1 MKGLHRREIL
11 SLLGVYHSKDIK
23 PINKW
28 LEKIGSKKVY
38 ADVKKRL
45 STAVLVDKVYQFCL
59 FFSGRELYPYQEQF
73 ARRIIRSVIEN
84 DGEEI
89 TALFSRQSG
98 KCLAK
103 GTKVLMYDGSLK
115 KVEDIK
121 IGDKV
126 MTPDSSYATVTNLGH
141 GFEEMYEVQPYQGKY
156 ESTYTV
162 NKSHILALYDTKTGQ
177 YLNMEV
183 SKYLKLSESRKKQ
196 LCGYRARIEFKYQ
209 ETDEDPY
216 EYGYRIASTEGL
228 YDPMDLRL
236 DKQYL
241 INDEIARQDLLAGIL
256 DACGHFN
263 LNDKRRR
270 NSVAICNVNPIIAED
285 YLFLLKSLGFRA
297 FLRPIK
303 IKNVHT
309 KDGYKINY
317 RIHASGDF
325 SCIPTKTKQNPSGNC
340 RRGDLIYHIKLK
352 EKGLGEYFG
361 FTIDSKDR
369 LFVLGDFT
377 VTHNTETVACVTCG
391 LQVILPTL
399 ANMPMFANDPRLQP
413 FREGIKIGIFA
424 PALQQAQTN
433 YMRMKGFLTSKRAV
447 SILESEEFNLQFSTS
462 NGQTTSLSNG
472 SRCTCFSA
480 SERSNIEG
488 ESFNFIICEECFV
501 KGTPVLTSTGYKP
514 IEEIKIGEYVYSYN
528 HGKHKIELKKVLRSF
543 SQPLYNRKVVTIT
556 TESGKTIVCTDNH
569 KIFNVESNTYTR
581 ADSLHLGNSVLLYNY
596 TTQETG
602 GYITNE
608 TESNDIR
615 YNAWRRFY
623 PIPRQE
629 VFKESTIG
637 YIPYTKTEK
646 LCYGEVQPNQGIMFK
661 STERTCKSW
670 EGFYYVPLYNKMSSI
685 TKDLPRNVLQE
696 WSKDYNAGDFRLND
710 RRSTSLLVSRRW
722 NILGNDGYPYRS
734 LYFRRESNSK
744 DLVRGEIQHLSN
756 NSRRQE
762 NTQILSLLQ
771 GIREKQV
778 PKINSSLCGRQYDV
792 QDTHNRWGSSLHNLR
807 ENVCT
812 LQNTEENSF
821 MFGQMPKNSYE
832 RIESPKVF
840 EEKIKSIKI
849 EEHEEIEVFDLTIED
864 NHNFF
869 ANSILVHNCQDI
881 SNFVLTKS
889 ISPMGAAYNAT
900 KVCIGTA
907 TVFKGYFYDAIQRN
921 KELAKNRSSHI
932 KNHFEFDYTIA
943 SKYNPNY
950 AKYIEK
956 EKRNL
961 GENSDSFRMSYK
973 LEWIMERGMFIDI
986 DKFEKNNLEPLMDF
1000 IDFDREA
1007 THVVGIDIGG
1017 GSGGDSTVVTV
1028 VEVDWDMPVISETRY
1043 DEDEGHE
1050 YTFDAFNTYVKYFLE
1065 IKEVPDHEEQYY
1077 IITEFL
1083 RNFKVARIVVDA
1095 TREKSFADR
1104 LNANVSAEV
1113 IPYVF
1118 TVGAKSDLYK
1128 TFDKE
1133 LSSGR
1138 AKLPAS
1144 EKAKGTV
1151 EYEKCV
1157 QQLADLQKNWRGTNL
1172 LVSHPE
1178 TRGAHDDYP
1187 DSWALAVWG
1196 CMQKGEVS
1204 EIECR
1209 DSRSLFGS
1217 PNRRNETPQMKFNRA
1232 TAKRRRH

>member
-1 MKGLHRREIL
+1 MKGLYRREML
-11 SLLGVYHSKDIK
+11 SLLGIYPRKETK
-23 PINKW
+23 PISKW
-28 LEKIGSKKVY
+28 LKKIRSKKVY

-45 STAVLVDKVYQFCL
+45 STANLVDKIYQFCL

-115 KVEDIK
+115 NVEDIK

-141 GFEEMYEVQPYQGKY
+141 GFEEMYEVMPYQGKY
-156 ESTYTV
+156 EDTYEV
-162 NKSHILALYDTKTGQ
+162 NKSHILALFDTKTKQ

-183 SKYLKLSESRKKQ
+183 SEYLKLSESRKKQ
-196 LCGYRARIEFKYQ
+196 LCGYRARIEFKYK
-209 ETDEDPY
+209 ETEEDPY
-216 EYGYRIASTEGL
+216 EYGFRIASTEGL
-228 YDPMDLRL
+228 YDPMDIRL
-236 DKQYL
+236 DTQYL

-256 DACGHFN
+256 DASGYIN
-263 LNDKRRR
+263 TTDPKRR
-270 NSVAICNVNPIIAED
+270 NSIAIRNVNPIIAED
-285 YLFLLKSLGFRA
+285 YLFLLKSLRYRA
-297 FLRPIK
+297 FLRPVK
-303 IKNVHT
+303 IKNVNT
-309 KDGYKINY
+309 KEGYKVNY

-325 SCIPTKTKQNPSGNC
+325 SCIPTRIIKNTSGEC
-340 RRGDLIYHIKLK
+340 KRGELIYHIKLK
-352 EKGLGEYFG
+352 EKGRGEYFG

-447 SILESEEFNLQFSTS
+447 AVLESEEFNLQFNTS

-488 ESFNFIICEECFV
+488 ESFNLIICEECFV

-514 IEEIKIGEYVYSYN
+514 IEEIKAGEYVYSYN
-528 HGKHKIELKKVLRSF
+528 HKKHKIELKKVLRSF

-581 ADSLHLGNSVLLYNY
+581 ADSLHLGNSVLYN
-596 TTQETG
+596 
-602 GYITNE
+602 
-608 TESNDIR
+608 D
-615 YNAWRRFY
+615 
-623 PIPRQE
+623 
-629 VFKESTIG
+629 
-637 YIPYTKTEK
+637 
-646 LCYGEVQPNQGIMFK
+646 
-661 STERTCKSW
+661 
-670 EGFYYVPLYNKMSSI
+670 
-685 TKDLPRNVLQE
+685 
-696 WSKDYNAGDFRLND
+696 
-710 RRSTSLLVSRRW
+710 SL
-722 NILGNDGYPYRS
+722 
-734 LYFRRESNSK
+734 
-744 DLVRGEIQHLSN
+744 
-756 NSRRQE
+756 
-762 NTQILSLLQ
+762 
-771 GIREKQV
+771 
-778 PKINSSLCGRQYDV
+778 
-792 QDTHNRWGSSLHNLR
+792 
-807 ENVCT
+807 
-812 LQNTEENSF
+812 
-821 MFGQMPKNSYE
+821 
-832 RIESPKVF
+832 KVYA
-840 EEKIKSIKI
+840 EKIKSIKI
-849 EEHEEIEVFDLTIED
+849 EEHEEIEVFDLTVED

-932 KNHFEFDYTIA
+932 KNHFEFDYTVA

-950 AKYIEK
+950 AKYIKK

-986 DKFEKNNLEPLMDF
+986 DTFEKNNLEPLMDF

-1017 GSGGDSTVVTV
+1017 GTGGDSTVVTV

-1050 YTFDAFNTYVKYFLE
+1050 YTFDAFNTYVKCFLE
-1065 IKEVPDHEEQYY
+1065 IKETPDHEEQYY

-1083 RNFKVARIVVDA
+1083 RNFKIARIVVDA

-1104 LNANVSAEV
+1104 LNANVSCEV
-1113 IPYVF
+1113 IQYVF

-1128 TFDKE
+1128 NFDKE

-1151 EYEKCV
+1151 EYEKCL

-1187 DSWALAVWG
+1187 DSWALAVMG

>member
-98 KCLAK
+98 KCLAR

-115 KVEDIK
+115 NVEDIK

-126 MTPDSSYATVTNLGH
+126 MTPDSSYATVTNLGN
-141 GFEEMYEVQPYQGKY
+141 GYEEMYEVQPYQGKY

-270 NSVAICNVNPIIAED
+270 NSVAIRNVNPIIAED

-297 FLRPIK
+297 FLRPVK
-303 IKNVHT
+303 IKNVHA

-352 EKGLGEYFG
+352 EKGEGAYFG

-433 YMRMKGFLTSKRAV
+433 YMRMKSFLTSKRAV

-488 ESFNFIICEECFV
+488 ESFNFIICEE
-501 KGTPVLTSTGYKP
+501 
-514 IEEIKIGEYVYSYN
+514 
-528 HGKHKIELKKVLRSF
+528 
-543 SQPLYNRKVVTIT
+543 
-556 TESGKTIVCTDNH
+556 
-569 KIFNVESNTYTR
+569 
-581 ADSLHLGNSVLLYNY
+581 
-596 TTQETG
+596 
-602 GYITNE
+602 
-608 TESNDIR
+608 
-615 YNAWRRFY
+615 
-623 PIPRQE
+623 
-629 VFKESTIG
+629 
-637 YIPYTKTEK
+637 
-646 LCYGEVQPNQGIMFK
+646 
-661 STERTCKSW
+661 
-670 EGFYYVPLYNKMSSI
+670 
-685 TKDLPRNVLQE
+685 
-696 WSKDYNAGDFRLND
+696 
-710 RRSTSLLVSRRW
+710 
-722 NILGNDGYPYRS
+722 
-734 LYFRRESNSK
+734 
-744 DLVRGEIQHLSN
+744 
-756 NSRRQE
+756 
-762 NTQILSLLQ
+762 
-771 GIREKQV
+771 
-778 PKINSSLCGRQYDV
+778 
-792 QDTHNRWGSSLHNLR
+792 
-807 ENVCT
+807 
-812 LQNTEENSF
+812 
-821 MFGQMPKNSYE
+821 
-832 RIESPKVF
+832 
-840 EEKIKSIKI
+840 
-849 EEHEEIEVFDLTIED
+849 
-864 NHNFF
+864 
-869 ANSILVHNCQDI
+869 CQDI

-932 KNHFEFDYTIA
+932 KNHFEFDYTVA

-1043 DEDEGHE
+1043 DEEEGHE

-1065 IKEVPDHEEQYY
+1065 IKETPDHEEQYY

>member
-115 KVEDIK
+115 NVEDIK

-303 IKNVHT
+303 IKNVHA

-352 EKGLGEYFG
+352 EKGRGEYFG
-361 FTIDSKDR
+361 FTIDSKER

-514 IEEIKIGEYVYSYN
+514 IEKIKIGEYVYSYN
-528 HGKHKIELKKVLRSF
+528 HEKHKIELKKVLRSF

-581 ADSLHLGNSVLLYNY
+581 ADSLHLGGL
-596 TTQETG
+596 
-602 GYITNE
+602 
-608 TESNDIR
+608 
-615 YNAWRRFY
+615 
-623 PIPRQE
+623 
-629 VFKESTIG
+629 VF
-637 YIPYTKTEK
+637 
-646 LCYGEVQPNQGIMFK
+646 CYYKVGEL
-661 STERTCKSW
+661 SW
-670 EGFYYVPLYNKMSSI
+670 V
-685 TKDLPRNVLQE
+685 
-696 WSKDYNAGDFRLND
+696 
-710 RRSTSLLVSRRW
+710 
-722 NILGNDGYPYRS
+722 YR
-734 LYFRRESNSK
+734 
-744 DLVRGEIQHLSN
+744 
-756 NSRRQE
+756 
-762 NTQILSLLQ
+762 
-771 GIREKQV
+771 
-778 PKINSSLCGRQYDV
+778 
-792 QDTHNRWGSSLHNLR
+792 
-807 ENVCT
+807 
-812 LQNTEENSF
+812 
-821 MFGQMPKNSYE
+821 
-832 RIESPKVF
+832 
-840 EEKIKSIKI
+840 EKIKSIKI

-1144 EKAKGTV
+1144 EKAKSTV

>member
-98 KCLAK
+98 KCLAR

-115 KVEDIK
+115 NVEDIK

-126 MTPDSSYATVTNLGH
+126 MTPDSSYATVTNLGN
-141 GFEEMYEVQPYQGKY
+141 GYEEMYEVQPYQGKY

-236 DKQYL
+236 DNQYL

-303 IKNVHT
+303 IKNVHA

-352 EKGLGEYFG
+352 EKGRGEYFG

-433 YMRMKGFLTSKRAV
+433 YMRMKSFLTSKRAV

-488 ESFNFIICEECFV
+488 ESFNFIICEE
-501 KGTPVLTSTGYKP
+501 
-514 IEEIKIGEYVYSYN
+514 
-528 HGKHKIELKKVLRSF
+528 
-543 SQPLYNRKVVTIT
+543 
-556 TESGKTIVCTDNH
+556 
-569 KIFNVESNTYTR
+569 
-581 ADSLHLGNSVLLYNY
+581 
-596 TTQETG
+596 
-602 GYITNE
+602 
-608 TESNDIR
+608 
-615 YNAWRRFY
+615 
-623 PIPRQE
+623 
-629 VFKESTIG
+629 
-637 YIPYTKTEK
+637 
-646 LCYGEVQPNQGIMFK
+646 
-661 STERTCKSW
+661 
-670 EGFYYVPLYNKMSSI
+670 
-685 TKDLPRNVLQE
+685 
-696 WSKDYNAGDFRLND
+696 
-710 RRSTSLLVSRRW
+710 
-722 NILGNDGYPYRS
+722 
-734 LYFRRESNSK
+734 
-744 DLVRGEIQHLSN
+744 
-756 NSRRQE
+756 
-762 NTQILSLLQ
+762 
-771 GIREKQV
+771 
-778 PKINSSLCGRQYDV
+778 
-792 QDTHNRWGSSLHNLR
+792 
-807 ENVCT
+807 
-812 LQNTEENSF
+812 
-821 MFGQMPKNSYE
+821 
-832 RIESPKVF
+832 
-840 EEKIKSIKI
+840 
-849 EEHEEIEVFDLTIED
+849 
-864 NHNFF
+864 
-869 ANSILVHNCQDI
+869 CQDI

-1028 VEVDWDMPVISETRY
+1028 VEVDWGMPVISETRY

-1065 IKEVPDHEEQYY
+1065 IKETPDHEEQYY

-1144 EKAKGTV
+1144 EKAKSTV

-1178 TRGAHDDYP
+1178 TRGAHDDYCLSTDTEILTTRGFLKYNELQSDDLVAKVVNNEIYYVKP
-1187 DSWALAVWG
+1187 NKVIHKDYKGYMYRFSSKDLCLEVTENHKMLTRKRKTGREVEMTSQELYLMPEETRYNTVCIPVAPIQNFKDLDISDDLIQQIAWFITEGWVNKSSKYNSHRYSFSQSVYNSSYNSIESMISRMGLKPYAYTRKDGVTYWTFHKKDNELFDSILTEGIHRIPREWLSNMSQRQLKLLLDTLMLGDGTISRNTYYTKDLGLAQDVQELAHKLGIKASIRPRHYENGYILYSVYLQSNDETRIKNAEKYYYEGKVWCVNVDNGFIVTRCNNKISVTGNCDSWALAVWG

>member
-98 KCLAK
+98 KCLAR

-115 KVEDIK
+115 NVEDIK

-126 MTPDSSYATVTNLGH
+126 MTPDSSYATVTNLGN
-141 GFEEMYEVQPYQGKY
+141 GYEEMYEVQPYQGKY

-209 ETDEDPY
+209 ETEEDPY

-270 NSVAICNVNPIIAED
+270 NSVAIRNVNPIIAED

-297 FLRPIK
+297 FLRPVK
-303 IKNVHT
+303 IKNVHA
-309 KDGYKINY
+309 KEGYKINY

-352 EKGLGEYFG
+352 PKGEGAYFG

-433 YMRMKGFLTSKRAV
+433 YMRMKSFLTSKRAV

-488 ESFNFIICEECFV
+488 ESFNFIICEE
-501 KGTPVLTSTGYKP
+501 
-514 IEEIKIGEYVYSYN
+514 
-528 HGKHKIELKKVLRSF
+528 
-543 SQPLYNRKVVTIT
+543 
-556 TESGKTIVCTDNH
+556 
-569 KIFNVESNTYTR
+569 
-581 ADSLHLGNSVLLYNY
+581 
-596 TTQETG
+596 
-602 GYITNE
+602 
-608 TESNDIR
+608 
-615 YNAWRRFY
+615 
-623 PIPRQE
+623 
-629 VFKESTIG
+629 
-637 YIPYTKTEK
+637 
-646 LCYGEVQPNQGIMFK
+646 
-661 STERTCKSW
+661 
-670 EGFYYVPLYNKMSSI
+670 
-685 TKDLPRNVLQE
+685 
-696 WSKDYNAGDFRLND
+696 
-710 RRSTSLLVSRRW
+710 
-722 NILGNDGYPYRS
+722 
-734 LYFRRESNSK
+734 
-744 DLVRGEIQHLSN
+744 
-756 NSRRQE
+756 
-762 NTQILSLLQ
+762 
-771 GIREKQV
+771 
-778 PKINSSLCGRQYDV
+778 
-792 QDTHNRWGSSLHNLR
+792 
-807 ENVCT
+807 
-812 LQNTEENSF
+812 
-821 MFGQMPKNSYE
+821 
-832 RIESPKVF
+832 
-840 EEKIKSIKI
+840 
-849 EEHEEIEVFDLTIED
+849 
-864 NHNFF
+864 
-869 ANSILVHNCQDI
+869 CQDI

-932 KNHFEFDYTIA
+932 KNHFEFDYTVA

-986 DKFEKNNLEPLMDF
+986 DNFEKNNLEPLMDF

-1065 IKEVPDHEEQYY
+1065 IKETPDHEEQYY

-1144 EKAKGTV
+1144 EKAKSTV

-1217 PNRRNETPQMKFNRA
+1217 PNRRNETPRMKFNRA

>member
-1 MKGLHRREIL
+1 MKGLYRREML
-11 SLLGVYHSKDIK
+11 SLLGIYPRKETK
-23 PINKW
+23 PISKW
-28 LEKIGSKKVY
+28 LKKIGYKKVY

-45 STAVLVDKVYQFCL
+45 STANLVDKIYQFCL

-115 KVEDIK
+115 NVEDIK

-126 MTPDSSYATVTNLGH
+126 MTPDSLYATVTNLGH
-141 GFEEMYEVQPYQGKY
+141 GFEEMYEVMPYQGKY
-156 ESTYTV
+156 EDTYEV
-162 NKSHILALYDTKTGQ
+162 NKSHILALFDTKTRQ

-183 SKYLKLSESRKKQ
+183 SDYLKLSESRKKQ
-196 LCGYRARIEFKYQ
+196 LCGYRARIEFKYK
-209 ETDEDPY
+209 ETEEDPY
-216 EYGYRIASTEGL
+216 EYGFRIASTEGL
-228 YDPMDLRL
+228 YDPMDIRL
-236 DKQYL
+236 DRQYL

-256 DACGHFN
+256 DASGYMN
-263 LNDKRRR
+263 TTDPKRR
-270 NSVAICNVNPIIAED
+270 NSIAIRNVNPIIAKD
-285 YLFLLKSLGFRA
+285 YLFLLKSLGYRA
-297 FLRPIK
+297 FLRPVK
-303 IKNVHT
+303 IKNANT
-309 KDGYKINY
+309 KEGYKINY

-325 SCIPTKTKQNPSGNC
+325 SCIPTRIIKNTSGEC
-340 RRGDLIYHIKLK
+340 KRGGLIYHIKLK
-352 EKGLGEYFG
+352 EKGRGEYFG

-447 SILESEEFNLQFSTS
+447 AVLESEEFNLQFNTS

-488 ESFNFIICEECFV
+488 ESFNLIVCEECFV

-581 ADSLHLGNSVLLYNY
+581 ADSLHLGNSVLGTYNV
-596 TTQETG
+596 
-602 GYITNE
+602 
-608 TESNDIR
+608 D
-615 YNAWRRFY
+615 
-623 PIPRQE
+623 
-629 VFKESTIG
+629 
-637 YIPYTKTEK
+637 
-646 LCYGEVQPNQGIMFK
+646 
-661 STERTCKSW
+661 
-670 EGFYYVPLYNKMSSI
+670 
-685 TKDLPRNVLQE
+685 
-696 WSKDYNAGDFRLND
+696 
-710 RRSTSLLVSRRW
+710 
-722 NILGNDGYPYRS
+722 
-734 LYFRRESNSK
+734 
-744 DLVRGEIQHLSN
+744 
-756 NSRRQE
+756 
-762 NTQILSLLQ
+762 
-771 GIREKQV
+771 
-778 PKINSSLCGRQYDV
+778 
-792 QDTHNRWGSSLHNLR
+792 
-807 ENVCT
+807 
-812 LQNTEENSF
+812 
-821 MFGQMPKNSYE
+821 
-832 RIESPKVF
+832 ESPKVYA
-840 EEKIKSIKI
+840 EKIKSIKI

-932 KNHFEFDYTIA
+932 KNHFEFDYIIA
-943 SKYNPNY
+943 SKYNPSY

-1017 GSGGDSTVVTV
+1017 GTGGDSTVVTV

-1050 YTFDAFNTYVKYFLE
+1050 YTFDAFNTYVKCFLE
-1065 IKEVPDHEEQYY
+1065 IKETPDHEEQYY

>member
-115 KVEDIK
+115 NVEDIK

-196 LCGYRARIEFKYQ
+196 LCGYRVRIEFKYQ

-303 IKNVHT
+303 IKNVHA

-352 EKGLGEYFG
+352 EKGRGEYFG

-447 SILESEEFNLQFSTS
+447 SVLESEEFNLYFSTS

-488 ESFNFIICEECFV
+488 ESFNLIICEE
-501 KGTPVLTSTGYKP
+501 S
-514 IEEIKIGEYVYSYN
+514 
-528 HGKHKIELKKVLRSF
+528 
-543 SQPLYNRKVVTIT
+543 
-556 TESGKTIVCTDNH
+556 
-569 KIFNVESNTYTR
+569 
-581 ADSLHLGNSVLLYNY
+581 
-596 TTQETG
+596 
-602 GYITNE
+602 
-608 TESNDIR
+608 
-615 YNAWRRFY
+615 
-623 PIPRQE
+623 
-629 VFKESTIG
+629 
-637 YIPYTKTEK
+637 
-646 LCYGEVQPNQGIMFK
+646 
-661 STERTCKSW
+661 
-670 EGFYYVPLYNKMSSI
+670 
-685 TKDLPRNVLQE
+685 
-696 WSKDYNAGDFRLND
+696 
-710 RRSTSLLVSRRW
+710 
-722 NILGNDGYPYRS
+722 
-734 LYFRRESNSK
+734 
-744 DLVRGEIQHLSN
+744 
-756 NSRRQE
+756 
-762 NTQILSLLQ
+762 
-771 GIREKQV
+771 
-778 PKINSSLCGRQYDV
+778 
-792 QDTHNRWGSSLHNLR
+792 
-807 ENVCT
+807 
-812 LQNTEENSF
+812 
-821 MFGQMPKNSYE
+821 
-832 RIESPKVF
+832 
-840 EEKIKSIKI
+840 
-849 EEHEEIEVFDLTIED
+849 
-864 NHNFF
+864 
-869 ANSILVHNCQDI
+869 QDI

>member
-115 KVEDIK
+115 NVEGIK

-126 MTPDSSYATVTNLGH
+126 MTPDSSYATVTNLGN
-141 GFEEMYEVQPYQGKY
+141 GYEEMYEVQPYQGKY

-162 NKSHILALYDTKTGQ
+162 NKSHILALFDTKTGQ

-228 YDPMDLRL
+228 YDPTELRL

-263 LNDKRRR
+263 LNDNRRR
-270 NSVAICNVNPIIAED
+270 NSVSICNVNPTIAED

-297 FLRPIK
+297 FLRPVK
-303 IKNVHT
+303 LKNVHSLG
-309 KDGYKINY
+309 GYKVNY

-325 SCIPTKTKQNPSGNC
+325 SCIPTKIKKNPSGNC

-352 EKGLGEYFG
+352 EKGRGEYFG

-433 YMRMKGFLTSKRAV
+433 YMRMKSFLTSKRAV

-488 ESFNFIICEECFV
+488 ESFNFIICEE
-501 KGTPVLTSTGYKP
+501 
-514 IEEIKIGEYVYSYN
+514 
-528 HGKHKIELKKVLRSF
+528 
-543 SQPLYNRKVVTIT
+543 
-556 TESGKTIVCTDNH
+556 
-569 KIFNVESNTYTR
+569 
-581 ADSLHLGNSVLLYNY
+581 
-596 TTQETG
+596 
-602 GYITNE
+602 
-608 TESNDIR
+608 
-615 YNAWRRFY
+615 
-623 PIPRQE
+623 
-629 VFKESTIG
+629 
-637 YIPYTKTEK
+637 
-646 LCYGEVQPNQGIMFK
+646 
-661 STERTCKSW
+661 
-670 EGFYYVPLYNKMSSI
+670 
-685 TKDLPRNVLQE
+685 
-696 WSKDYNAGDFRLND
+696 
-710 RRSTSLLVSRRW
+710 
-722 NILGNDGYPYRS
+722 
-734 LYFRRESNSK
+734 
-744 DLVRGEIQHLSN
+744 
-756 NSRRQE
+756 
-762 NTQILSLLQ
+762 
-771 GIREKQV
+771 
-778 PKINSSLCGRQYDV
+778 
-792 QDTHNRWGSSLHNLR
+792 
-807 ENVCT
+807 
-812 LQNTEENSF
+812 
-821 MFGQMPKNSYE
+821 
-832 RIESPKVF
+832 
-840 EEKIKSIKI
+840 
-849 EEHEEIEVFDLTIED
+849 
-864 NHNFF
+864 
-869 ANSILVHNCQDI
+869 CQDI

-932 KNHFEFDYTIA
+932 KNHFEFDYTVA

-1065 IKEVPDHEEQYY
+1065 IKETPDHEEQYY

-1178 TRGAHDDYP
+1178 TRGAHDDYCLSTDTEILTTRGFLKYNELRSDDLVAKVVNNEIYYVKP
-1187 DSWALAVWG
+1187 NKVIYKDYKGDMYRFSSKDLCLEVTENHKMLTRKRKTGREVEMTSQELYLMPEETRYNTVCIPVAPIQNLKDLDISDDLIQQIAWFITEGWVNKSSKYNSHRYSFSQSVYNSSYNSIESMISRMGLKPYTYTRKDGVTYWTFHKKDNELFDSILTEGIHRIPREWLSNMSQRQLKLLLDTLMLGDGTISRNTYYTKDLGLAQDVQELAHKLGIKTSIRPRYYENGYILYSVYLQSNDETRIKKAEKYYYEGKVWCVNVDNGFIVTRCNNKISVTGNCDSWALAVWG

-1217 PNRRNETPQMKFNRA
+1217 PNRRNETPRMKFNRA

>member
-98 KCLAK
+98 KCLAR

-115 KVEDIK
+115 NVEDIK

-126 MTPDSSYATVTNLGH
+126 MTPDSSYATVTNLGN
-141 GFEEMYEVQPYQGKY
+141 GYEEMYEVQPYQGKY

-177 YLNMEV
+177 YINMEV

-209 ETDEDPY
+209 ETEEDPY

-270 NSVAICNVNPIIAED
+270 NSVAIRNVNPIIAED

-297 FLRPIK
+297 FLRPVK
-303 IKNVHT
+303 VKNVHT
-309 KDGYKINY
+309 KEGYKINY

-352 EKGLGEYFG
+352 PKGEGAYFG

-433 YMRMKGFLTSKRAV
+433 YMRMKSFLTSKRAV

-528 HGKHKIELKKVLRSF
+528 HEKHKIELKKVLRSF

-581 ADSLHLGNSVLLYNY
+581 ADSLHLGGL
-596 TTQETG
+596 
-602 GYITNE
+602 
-608 TESNDIR
+608 
-615 YNAWRRFY
+615 
-623 PIPRQE
+623 
-629 VFKESTIG
+629 VF
-637 YIPYTKTEK
+637 
-646 LCYGEVQPNQGIMFK
+646 CYYKVGEL
-661 STERTCKSW
+661 SW
-670 EGFYYVPLYNKMSSI
+670 
-685 TKDLPRNVLQE
+685 
-696 WSKDYNAGDFRLND
+696 
-710 RRSTSLLVSRRW
+710 
-722 NILGNDGYPYRS
+722 
-734 LYFRRESNSK
+734 
-744 DLVRGEIQHLSN
+744 
-756 NSRRQE
+756 
-762 NTQILSLLQ
+762 
-771 GIREKQV
+771 
-778 PKINSSLCGRQYDV
+778 
-792 QDTHNRWGSSLHNLR
+792 
-807 ENVCT
+807 
-812 LQNTEENSF
+812 
-821 MFGQMPKNSYE
+821 
-832 RIESPKVF
+832 VF

-1065 IKEVPDHEEQYY
+1065 IKETPDHEEQYY

-1144 EKAKGTV
+1144 EKAKSTV

>member
-115 KVEDIK
+115 NVEDIK

-177 YLNMEV
+177 YLNMEL

-303 IKNVHT
+303 IKNVHA

-352 EKGLGEYFG
+352 EKGRGEYFG

-433 YMRMKGFLTSKRAV
+433 YMRMKSFLTSKRAV

-488 ESFNFIICEECFV
+488 ESFNFIICEE
-501 KGTPVLTSTGYKP
+501 
-514 IEEIKIGEYVYSYN
+514 
-528 HGKHKIELKKVLRSF
+528 
-543 SQPLYNRKVVTIT
+543 
-556 TESGKTIVCTDNH
+556 
-569 KIFNVESNTYTR
+569 
-581 ADSLHLGNSVLLYNY
+581 
-596 TTQETG
+596 
-602 GYITNE
+602 
-608 TESNDIR
+608 
-615 YNAWRRFY
+615 
-623 PIPRQE
+623 
-629 VFKESTIG
+629 
-637 YIPYTKTEK
+637 
-646 LCYGEVQPNQGIMFK
+646 
-661 STERTCKSW
+661 
-670 EGFYYVPLYNKMSSI
+670 
-685 TKDLPRNVLQE
+685 
-696 WSKDYNAGDFRLND
+696 
-710 RRSTSLLVSRRW
+710 
-722 NILGNDGYPYRS
+722 
-734 LYFRRESNSK
+734 
-744 DLVRGEIQHLSN
+744 
-756 NSRRQE
+756 
-762 NTQILSLLQ
+762 
-771 GIREKQV
+771 
-778 PKINSSLCGRQYDV
+778 
-792 QDTHNRWGSSLHNLR
+792 
-807 ENVCT
+807 
-812 LQNTEENSF
+812 
-821 MFGQMPKNSYE
+821 
-832 RIESPKVF
+832 
-840 EEKIKSIKI
+840 
-849 EEHEEIEVFDLTIED
+849 
-864 NHNFF
+864 
-869 ANSILVHNCQDI
+869 CQDI

-1065 IKEVPDHEEQYY
+1065 IKETPDHEEQYY

-1144 EKAKGTV
+1144 EKAKSTV

-1178 TRGAHDDYP
+1178 TRGAHDDYCLSTDTEILTTRGFLKYNELQSDDLVAKVVNNEIYYVKP
-1187 DSWALAVWG
+1187 NKVIHKDYKGYMYRFSSKDLCLEVTENHKMLTRKRKTGREVEMTSQELYLMPEETRYNTVCIPVAPIQNFKDLDISDDLIQQIAWFITEGWVNKSSKYNSHRYSFSQSVYNSSYNSIESMISRMGLKPYAYTRKDGVTYWTFHKKDNELFDSILTEGIHRIPREWLSNMSQRQLKLLLDTLMLGDGTISRNTYYTKDLGLAQDVQELAHKLGIKASIRPRHYENGYILYSVYLQSNDETRIKNAEKYYYEGKVWCVNVDNGFIVTRCNNKISVTGNCDSWALAVWG

>member
-115 KVEDIK
+115 NVEDIK

-196 LCGYRARIEFKYQ
+196 LCCYRARIEFKYQ

-352 EKGLGEYFG
+352 EKGRGEYFG

-433 YMRMKGFLTSKRAV
+433 YMRMKSFLTSKRAV

-528 HGKHKIELKKVLRSF
+528 HEKHKIELKKVLRSF

-581 ADSLHLGNSVLLYNY
+581 ADSLHLDNSVLLYNY
-596 TTQETG
+596 TAQETG

-608 TESNDIR
+608 IESNDTR
-615 YNAWRRFY
+615 YNAWRWLNNLS
-623 PIPRQE
+623 RQE
-629 VFKESTIG
+629 IFKESSVD
-637 YIPYTKTEK
+637 YIPYFKTEK

-792 QDTHNRWGSSLHNLR
+792 QDTHNRCGSSLHNLR

-812 LQNTEENSF
+812 LQNTEENSL
-821 MFGQMPKNSYE
+821 MFGQMSKDSYQ
-832 RIESPKVF
+832 RVESPKVYA
-840 EEKIKSIKI
+840 EKIKSIKI

>member
-98 KCLAK
+98 KCLAR

-115 KVEDIK
+115 NVEDIK

-126 MTPDSSYATVTNLGH
+126 MTPDSSYATVTNLGN
-141 GFEEMYEVQPYQGKY
+141 GYEEMYEVQPYQGKY

-162 NKSHILALYDTKTGQ
+162 NKSHILALYDTKTAQ

-270 NSVAICNVNPIIAED
+270 NSVAIRNVNPIIAED

-297 FLRPIK
+297 FLRPVK
-303 IKNVHT
+303 IKNVHA

-352 EKGLGEYFG
+352 PKGEGEYFG

-433 YMRMKGFLTSKRAV
+433 YMRMKSFLTSKRAV

-488 ESFNFIICEECFV
+488 ESFNFIICEE
-501 KGTPVLTSTGYKP
+501 
-514 IEEIKIGEYVYSYN
+514 
-528 HGKHKIELKKVLRSF
+528 
-543 SQPLYNRKVVTIT
+543 
-556 TESGKTIVCTDNH
+556 
-569 KIFNVESNTYTR
+569 
-581 ADSLHLGNSVLLYNY
+581 
-596 TTQETG
+596 
-602 GYITNE
+602 
-608 TESNDIR
+608 
-615 YNAWRRFY
+615 
-623 PIPRQE
+623 
-629 VFKESTIG
+629 
-637 YIPYTKTEK
+637 
-646 LCYGEVQPNQGIMFK
+646 
-661 STERTCKSW
+661 
-670 EGFYYVPLYNKMSSI
+670 
-685 TKDLPRNVLQE
+685 
-696 WSKDYNAGDFRLND
+696 
-710 RRSTSLLVSRRW
+710 
-722 NILGNDGYPYRS
+722 
-734 LYFRRESNSK
+734 
-744 DLVRGEIQHLSN
+744 
-756 NSRRQE
+756 
-762 NTQILSLLQ
+762 
-771 GIREKQV
+771 
-778 PKINSSLCGRQYDV
+778 
-792 QDTHNRWGSSLHNLR
+792 
-807 ENVCT
+807 
-812 LQNTEENSF
+812 
-821 MFGQMPKNSYE
+821 
-832 RIESPKVF
+832 
-840 EEKIKSIKI
+840 
-849 EEHEEIEVFDLTIED
+849 
-864 NHNFF
+864 
-869 ANSILVHNCQDI
+869 CQDI

-932 KNHFEFDYTIA
+932 KNHFEFDYTVA

-1178 TRGAHDDYP
+1178 TRGAHDDYCLSTDTEILTTRGFLKYNELRSDDLVAKVVNNEIYYVKP
-1187 DSWALAVWG
+1187 NKVIYKDYKGDMYRFSSKDLCLEVTENHKMLTRKRKTGREVEMTSQELYLMPEETRYNTVCIPVAPIQNLKDLDISDDLIQQIAWFITEGWVNKSSKYNSHRYSFSQSVYNSSYNSIESMISRMGLKPYTYTRKDGVTYWTFHKKDNELFDSILTEGIHRIPREWLSNMSQRQLKLLLDTLMLGDGTISRNTYYTKDLGLAQDVQELAHKLGIKTSIRPRYYENGYILYSVYLQSNDETRIKKAEKYYYEGKVWCVNVDNGFIVTRCNNKISVTGNCDSWALAVWG

-1217 PNRRNETPQMKFNRA
+1217 PNRRNETPRMKFNRA

>member
-115 KVEDIK
+115 NVEDIK

-177 YLNMEV
+177 YLNMEL

-241 INDEIARQDLLAGIL
+241 INDEIARQELLAGIL

-303 IKNVHT
+303 IKNVHA
-309 KDGYKINY
+309 KDGHKINY

-352 EKGLGEYFG
+352 EKGRGEYFG

-433 YMRMKGFLTSKRAV
+433 YMRMKSFLTSKRAV

-514 IEEIKIGEYVYSYN
+514 IEEIKAGEYVYSYN
-528 HGKHKIELKKVLRSF
+528 HEKHNIELKKVLRGF

-696 WSKDYNAGDFRLND
+696 WSKDYNAGYFRLND

-792 QDTHNRWGSSLHNLR
+792 QDTHNRCGSSLHNLR

-821 MFGQMPKNSYE
+821 MFGQMSKDSYE
-832 RIESPKVF
+832 RVKSPKVF

-932 KNHFEFDYTIA
+932 KNHFEFDYTVA

-1065 IKEVPDHEEQYY
+1065 IKETPDHEEQYY

>member
-115 KVEDIK
+115 NVEDIK

-126 MTPDSSYATVTNLGH
+126 MTPDSSYATVTNLGN
-141 GFEEMYEVQPYQGKY
+141 GYEEMYEVQPYQGKY

-241 INDEIARQDLLAGIL
+241 INDEIARQELLAGIL

-303 IKNVHT
+303 IKNVHA

-352 EKGLGEYFG
+352 EKGRGEYFG

-433 YMRMKGFLTSKRAV
+433 YMRMKSFLTSKRAV

-488 ESFNFIICEECFV
+488 ESFNFIICEE
-501 KGTPVLTSTGYKP
+501 
-514 IEEIKIGEYVYSYN
+514 
-528 HGKHKIELKKVLRSF
+528 
-543 SQPLYNRKVVTIT
+543 
-556 TESGKTIVCTDNH
+556 
-569 KIFNVESNTYTR
+569 
-581 ADSLHLGNSVLLYNY
+581 
-596 TTQETG
+596 
-602 GYITNE
+602 
-608 TESNDIR
+608 
-615 YNAWRRFY
+615 
-623 PIPRQE
+623 
-629 VFKESTIG
+629 
-637 YIPYTKTEK
+637 
-646 LCYGEVQPNQGIMFK
+646 
-661 STERTCKSW
+661 
-670 EGFYYVPLYNKMSSI
+670 
-685 TKDLPRNVLQE
+685 
-696 WSKDYNAGDFRLND
+696 
-710 RRSTSLLVSRRW
+710 
-722 NILGNDGYPYRS
+722 
-734 LYFRRESNSK
+734 
-744 DLVRGEIQHLSN
+744 
-756 NSRRQE
+756 
-762 NTQILSLLQ
+762 
-771 GIREKQV
+771 
-778 PKINSSLCGRQYDV
+778 
-792 QDTHNRWGSSLHNLR
+792 
-807 ENVCT
+807 
-812 LQNTEENSF
+812 
-821 MFGQMPKNSYE
+821 
-832 RIESPKVF
+832 
-840 EEKIKSIKI
+840 
-849 EEHEEIEVFDLTIED
+849 
-864 NHNFF
+864 
-869 ANSILVHNCQDI
+869 CQDI

-1065 IKEVPDHEEQYY
+1065 IKETPDHEEQYY

-1178 TRGAHDDYP
+1178 TRGAHDDYCLSTDTEILTTRGFLKYNELRSDDLVAKVVNNEIYYVKP
-1187 DSWALAVWG
+1187 NKVIYKDYKGDMYRFSSKDLCLEVTENHKMLTRKRKTGREVEMTSQELYLMPEETRYNTVCIPVAPIQNLKDLDISDDLIQQIAWFITEGWVNKSSKYNSHRYSFSQSVYNSSYNSIESMISRMGLKPYTYTRKDGVTYWTFHKKDNELFDSILTEGIHRIPREWLSNMSQRQLKLLLDTLMLGDGTISRNTYYTKDLGLAQDVQELAHKLGIKTSIRPRYYENGYILYSVYLQSNDETRIKKAEKYYYEGKVWCVNVDNGFIVTRCNNKISVTGNCDSWALAVWG

>member
-23 PINKW
+23 PIDKW
-28 LEKIGSKKVY
+28 LNKIGAKKVY

-98 KCLAK
+98 KCLAR

-115 KVEDIK
+115 NVEAIK

-126 MTPDSSYATVTNLGH
+126 MTPDSSYATVTNLGN
-141 GFEEMYEVQPYQGKY
+141 GYEEMYEVQPYQGKY

-263 LNDKRRR
+263 LKDKRRR
-270 NSVAICNVNPIIAED
+270 NSVAIRNVNPIIAED

-297 FLRPIK
+297 FLRPVK
-303 IKNVHT
+303 INNVHA

-325 SCIPTKTKQNPSGNC
+325 SCIPTKTKQNQSGNC

-352 EKGLGEYFG
+352 EKGEGEYFG

-433 YMRMKGFLTSKRAV
+433 YMRMKSFLTSKRAV

-514 IEEIKIGEYVYSYN
+514 IEEIKAGEYVYSYN
-528 HGKHKIELKKVLRSF
+528 HEKHKIELKKVLRSF

-569 KIFNVESNTYTR
+569 KIFNVESNKYTR

-596 TTQETG
+596 TAQETG
-602 GYITNE
+602 GYNNE
-608 TESNDIR
+608 IESNDIR

-623 PIPRQE
+623 PISRQE

-637 YIPYTKTEK
+637 YIPYLKTEK
-646 LCYGEVQPNQGIMFK
+646 LCYGEVQSNQGIMFK
-661 STERTCKSW
+661 PTKRNCKSW
-670 EGFYYVPLYNKMSSI
+670 EGFHYVPLYNEMSSD
-685 TKDLPRNVLQE
+685 TKNVSRNVLQE
-696 WSKDYNAGDFRLND
+696 WSKDYNAGDTRFND

-722 NILGNDGYPYRS
+722 DIFGNDGYTYRS
-734 LYFRRESNSK
+734 LHFRRESDSK
-744 DLVRGEIQHLSN
+744 NLVRGEIQYLPN

-762 NTQILSLLQ
+762 NTQILPLLQ
-771 GIREKQV
+771 GIGEKQ
-778 PKINSSLCGRQYDV
+778 ISQANSSLCGRQYDV
-792 QDTHNRWGSSLHNLR
+792 QDTHNRYRNSLR
-807 ENVCT
+807 SMWKSICT
-812 LQNTEENSF
+812 LPNTEENTF
-821 MFGQMPKNSYE
+821 MFGQMQKDSYQ
-832 RIESPKVF
+832 RVESPKVYA
-840 EEKIKSIKI
+840 EKIKSIKI

-932 KNHFEFDYTIA
+932 KNHFEFDYTVA

-1043 DEDEGHE
+1043 DEEEGHE

-1144 EKAKGTV
+1144 EKAKSTV

>member
-103 GTKVLMYDGSLK
+103 GTKVLMYDGSIK
-115 KVEDIK
+115 NVEDIK

-141 GFEEMYEVQPYQGKY
+141 GFEDMYEVRPYQGKY

-162 NKSHILALYDTKTGQ
+162 NKSHILALFDTKTGQ
-177 YLNMEV
+177 YINMEV
-183 SKYLKLSESRKKQ
+183 SKYLTLSESRKKQ

-209 ETDEDPY
+209 ETEEDPY
-216 EYGYRIASTEGL
+216 DYGYRIASTEGL
-228 YDPMDLRL
+228 YDPMSLRL
-236 DKQYL
+236 DNKYL

-263 LNDKRRR
+263 LNDSKRR
-270 NSVAICNVNPIIAED
+270 NSVSICNVNPVIAED

-297 FLRPIK
+297 FLRPVK
-303 IKNVHT
+303 LKNVHSLE
-309 KDGYKINY
+309 GYKINY

-325 SCIPTKTKQNPSGNC
+325 SCIPTKTKKNPSGNC

-352 EKGLGEYFG
+352 EKGRGEYFG

-447 SILESEEFNLQFSTS
+447 AVLESDDFNLHFSTS

-488 ESFNFIICEECFV
+488 ESFNLIICEE
-501 KGTPVLTSTGYKP
+501 S
-514 IEEIKIGEYVYSYN
+514 
-528 HGKHKIELKKVLRSF
+528 
-543 SQPLYNRKVVTIT
+543 
-556 TESGKTIVCTDNH
+556 
-569 KIFNVESNTYTR
+569 
-581 ADSLHLGNSVLLYNY
+581 
-596 TTQETG
+596 
-602 GYITNE
+602 
-608 TESNDIR
+608 
-615 YNAWRRFY
+615 
-623 PIPRQE
+623 
-629 VFKESTIG
+629 
-637 YIPYTKTEK
+637 
-646 LCYGEVQPNQGIMFK
+646 
-661 STERTCKSW
+661 
-670 EGFYYVPLYNKMSSI
+670 
-685 TKDLPRNVLQE
+685 
-696 WSKDYNAGDFRLND
+696 
-710 RRSTSLLVSRRW
+710 
-722 NILGNDGYPYRS
+722 
-734 LYFRRESNSK
+734 
-744 DLVRGEIQHLSN
+744 
-756 NSRRQE
+756 
-762 NTQILSLLQ
+762 
-771 GIREKQV
+771 
-778 PKINSSLCGRQYDV
+778 
-792 QDTHNRWGSSLHNLR
+792 
-807 ENVCT
+807 
-812 LQNTEENSF
+812 
-821 MFGQMPKNSYE
+821 
-832 RIESPKVF
+832 
-840 EEKIKSIKI
+840 
-849 EEHEEIEVFDLTIED
+849 
-864 NHNFF
+864 
-869 ANSILVHNCQDI
+869 QDI

-932 KNHFEFDYTIA
+932 KNHFEFDYTVA

-1104 LNANVSAEV
+1104 LNANVSCEV

-1144 EKAKGTV
+1144 EKAKSTV

-1217 PNRRNETPQMKFNRA
+1217 PNRRNETPRMKFNRA
-1232 TAKRRRH
+1232 TAKRRKY

>member
-1 MKGLHRREIL
+1 MKGLYRREML
-11 SLLGVYHSKDIK
+11 SLLGIYPRKETK
-23 PINKW
+23 PISKW
-28 LEKIGSKKVY
+28 LKKIGYKKVY

-45 STAVLVDKVYQFCL
+45 STANLVDKIYQFCL

-115 KVEDIK
+115 NVEDIK

-141 GFEEMYEVQPYQGKY
+141 GFEEMYEVMPYQGKY
-156 ESTYTV
+156 EDTYEV
-162 NKSHILALYDTKTGQ
+162 NKSHILALFDTKTRQ

-183 SKYLKLSESRKKQ
+183 SDYLKLSESRKKQ
-196 LCGYRARIEFKYQ
+196 LCGYRARIEFKYK
-209 ETDEDPY
+209 ETEEDPY
-216 EYGYRIASTEGL
+216 EYGFRIASTEGL
-228 YDPMDLRL
+228 YDPMDIRL

-256 DACGHFN
+256 DASGYMN
-263 LNDKRRR
+263 TTDPKRR
-270 NSVAICNVNPIIAED
+270 NSIAIRNVNPIIAKD
-285 YLFLLKSLGFRA
+285 YLFLLKSLGYRA
-297 FLRPIK
+297 FLRTVK
-303 IKNVHT
+303 IKNANT
-309 KDGYKINY
+309 KEGYKINY

-325 SCIPTKTKQNPSGNC
+325 SCIPTRIIKNTSGEC
-340 RRGDLIYHIKLK
+340 KRGELIYHIKLK
-352 EKGLGEYFG
+352 EKGRGEYFG

-447 SILESEEFNLQFSTS
+447 AVLESEEFNLQFNTS

-488 ESFNFIICEECFV
+488 ESFNLIICEECFV

-514 IEEIKIGEYVYSYN
+514 IEEIKAGEYVYSYN
-528 HGKHKIELKKVLRSF
+528 HKKHRIELKKVLRSF

-581 ADSLHLGNSVLLYNY
+581 ADSLHLGNSV
-596 TTQETG
+596 
-602 GYITNE
+602 
-608 TESNDIR
+608 
-615 YNAWRRFY
+615 
-623 PIPRQE
+623 
-629 VFKESTIG
+629 FK
-637 YIPYTKTEK
+637 
-646 LCYGEVQPNQGIMFK
+646 V
-661 STERTCKSW
+661 
-670 EGFYYVPLYNKMSSI
+670 
-685 TKDLPRNVLQE
+685 D
-696 WSKDYNAGDFRLND
+696 
-710 RRSTSLLVSRRW
+710 
-722 NILGNDGYPYRS
+722 
-734 LYFRRESNSK
+734 
-744 DLVRGEIQHLSN
+744 
-756 NSRRQE
+756 
-762 NTQILSLLQ
+762 
-771 GIREKQV
+771 
-778 PKINSSLCGRQYDV
+778 
-792 QDTHNRWGSSLHNLR
+792 
-807 ENVCT
+807 
-812 LQNTEENSF
+812 
-821 MFGQMPKNSYE
+821 
-832 RIESPKVF
+832 ESPKVF

-932 KNHFEFDYTIA
+932 KNHFEFDYIIA
-943 SKYNPNY
+943 SKYNPSY

-1017 GSGGDSTVVTV
+1017 GTGGDSTVVTV

-1050 YTFDAFNTYVKYFLE
+1050 YTFDAFNTYVKCFLE
-1065 IKEVPDHEEQYY
+1065 IKETPDHEEQYY

-1144 EKAKGTV
+1144 EKAKSTV

>member
-1 MKGLHRREIL
+1 MNGLHRREIL

-115 KVEDIK
+115 NVEDIK

-177 YLNMEV
+177 YLSMEL

-216 EYGYRIASTEGL
+216 EYGYQIASTEGL

-241 INDEIARQDLLAGIL
+241 INDEIARQYLLAGIL

-303 IKNVHT
+303 IKNVHA

-352 EKGLGEYFG
+352 EKGRGEYFG

-433 YMRMKGFLTSKRAV
+433 YMRMKSFLTSKRAV

-514 IEEIKIGEYVYSYN
+514 IEEIKAGEYVYSYS
-528 HGKHKIELKKVLRSF
+528 HEKRKIELKKVLRSF

-556 TESGKTIVCTDNH
+556 TESGRTIVCTDNH
-569 KIFNVESNTYTR
+569 KIFNVNSNTYTR
-581 ADSLHLGNSVLLYNY
+581 ADSLHFGNSVLLYNY
-596 TTQETG
+596 TAQETG

-608 TESNDIR
+608 IKSNDIG
-615 YNAWRRFY
+615 YNAWGRLNTLS
-623 PIPRQE
+623 RQE
-629 VFKESTIG
+629 IFKESSVD
-637 YIPYTKTEK
+637 YIPYPKTEK
-646 LCYGEVQPNQGIMFK
+646 LCYGEVQSNQRIMFK
-661 STERTCKSW
+661 STKGNCKSW
-670 EGFYYVPLYNKMSSI
+670 EGFYHVPFYNEMSSD
-685 TKDLPRNVLQE
+685 TKNLSRNVLQE
-696 WSKDYNAGDFRLND
+696 WSKDCNAEDFRLND
-710 RRSTSLLVSRRW
+710 RRSPSILVSRRW
-722 NILGNDGYPYRS
+722 DIFGNDGYPYRS
-734 LYFRRESNSK
+734 LHFRRESDSK
-744 DLVRGEIQHLSN
+744 NLVRGEIQYLSN

-792 QDTHNRWGSSLHNLR
+792 QDMYNRHRSSLHNLW

-812 LQNTEENSF
+812 LQNTEENSP
-821 MFGQMPKNSYE
+821 MFGQMSKDSYE

>member
-1 MKGLHRREIL
+1 MKGLSRRELL
-11 SLLGVYHSKDIK
+11 SLLGVYHTKDIK
-23 PINKW
+23 PIDKW
-28 LEKIGSKKVY
+28 LNKLGSKKVF

-45 STAVLVDKVYQFCL
+45 STAVLVDKIYQFCL

-115 KVEDIK
+115 NVEDIK

-141 GFEEMYEVQPYQGKY
+141 GFEDMYEVQPYQGKY

-162 NKSHILALYDTKTGQ
+162 NKSHILALFDTKNSK
-177 YLNMEV
+177 YLNLEV
-183 SKYLKLSESRKKQ
+183 KDYLKLSESRKKQ

-209 ETDEDPY
+209 ETKEDPY
-216 EYGYRIASTEGL
+216 KYGYRIASTEGL
-228 YDPMDLRL
+228 YDPSDLRL
-236 DKQYL
+236 DKEYL

-256 DACGHFN
+256 DACGYFN
-263 LNDKRRR
+263 LTDSRRR
-270 NSVAICNVNPIIAED
+270 NSVAIKNVNPVIAED

-297 FLRPIK
+297 FLRSVK
-303 IKNVHT
+303 IKNANS
-309 KDGYKINY
+309 KDGYKMNY

-325 SCIPTKTKQNPSGNC
+325 SCIPTRIIKNPSCDC
-340 RRGDLIYHIKLK
+340 RRGDLTYHIKLV
-352 EKGLGEYFG
+352 EKGRGEYFG
-361 FTIDSKDR
+361 FTIDSKER

-391 LQVILPTL
+391 LQVILPVL

-447 SILESEEFNLQFSTS
+447 SILESEEFNLQFNTS

-488 ESFNFIICEECFV
+488 ESFNLIICEECFV

-514 IEEIKIGEYVYSYN
+514 IEEIKAGEYVYSYN
-528 HGKHKIELKKVLRSF
+528 HEKHKKELKKDLRSF

-556 TESGKTIVCTDNH
+556 MESGKTIVCTDNH
-569 KIFNVESNTYTR
+569 KIFNVKANTYVR
-581 ADSLHLGNSVLLYNY
+581 ADSLHLSDL
-596 TTQETG
+596 
-602 GYITNE
+602 
-608 TESNDIR
+608 
-615 YNAWRRFY
+615 
-623 PIPRQE
+623 
-629 VFKESTIG
+629 VFKVGES
-637 YIPYTKTEK
+637 
-646 LCYGEVQPNQGIMFK
+646 Q
-661 STERTCKSW
+661 
-670 EGFYYVPLYNKMSSI
+670 
-685 TKDLPRNVLQE
+685 
-696 WSKDYNAGDFRLND
+696 
-710 RRSTSLLVSRRW
+710 
-722 NILGNDGYPYRS
+722 
-734 LYFRRESNSK
+734 
-744 DLVRGEIQHLSN
+744 
-756 NSRRQE
+756 
-762 NTQILSLLQ
+762 
-771 GIREKQV
+771 
-778 PKINSSLCGRQYDV
+778 
-792 QDTHNRWGSSLHNLR
+792 
-807 ENVCT
+807 
-812 LQNTEENSF
+812 
-821 MFGQMPKNSYE
+821 
-832 RIESPKVF
+832 KVYA
-840 EEKIKSIKI
+840 EKIKSIKI
-849 EEHEEIEVFDLTIED
+849 EEHEEIEVFDLTVED

-907 TVFKGYFYDAIQRN
+907 TVFKGYFYEAIQRN

-932 KNHFEFDYTIA
+932 KNHFEFDYTVA

-986 DKFEKNNLEPLMDF
+986 DKFEQNNLEPLMDF
-1000 IDFDREA
+1000 IEFDREA

-1017 GSGGDSTVVTV
+1017 GNGGDSTVVTV

-1043 DEDEGHE
+1043 DEDEGVE
-1050 YTFDAFNTYVKYFLE
+1050 FNFEAFNTYVKYFLE
-1065 IKEVPDHEEQYY
+1065 IKETPDHEEQYD
-1077 IITEFL
+1077 IIMEFL
-1083 RNFKVARIVVDA
+1083 RNFRVARIVVDA

-1118 TVGAKSDLYK
+1118 TVGAKSELYK
-1128 TFDKE
+1128 NFDKE

-1138 AKLPAS
+1138 VKLPAS
-1144 EKAKGTV
+1144 EKAKSTV

-1157 QQLADLQKNWRGTNL
+1157 QQLADLQKDWRGTNL
-1172 LVSHPE
+1172 LVSHPNA
-1178 TRGAHDDYP
+1178 RGAHDDYP
-1187 DSWALAVWG
+1187 DSLALAVWG
-1196 CMQKGEVS
+1196 CRQKGEVS

-1217 PNRRNETPQMKFNRA
+1217 PNRRNETPKMKFNRM
-1232 TAKRRRH
+1232 TAKRRR

>member
-1 MKGLHRREIL
+1 MKGLSRRELL
-11 SLLGVYHSKDIK
+11 SLLGVYHTKDIK
-23 PINKW
+23 PIDKW
-28 LEKIGSKKVY
+28 LNKLGSKKVF

-45 STAVLVDKVYQFCL
+45 STAVLVDKIYQFCL

-103 GTKVLMYDGSLK
+103 GTKVLMYEGSLK
-115 KVEDIK
+115 NVEDIK

-141 GFEEMYEVQPYQGKY
+141 GFEDMYEVQPYQGKY

-162 NKSHILALYDTKTGQ
+162 NKSHILALFDTKTGK
-177 YLNMEV
+177 YLNIEV
-183 SKYLKLSESRKKQ
+183 KDYLKLSESRKKQ

-209 ETDEDPY
+209 ETTEDPY
-216 EYGYRIASTEGL
+216 EYGYKIASTEGL
-228 YDPMDLRL
+228 YDPSDLRL
-236 DKQYL
+236 DKEYL

-256 DACGHFN
+256 DACGYFN
-263 LNDKRRR
+263 LTDSRRR
-270 NSVAICNVNPIIAED
+270 NSVAIKNVNPVIAED

-297 FLRPIK
+297 FLRSVK
-303 IKNVHT
+303 IKNANS
-309 KDGYKINY
+309 KDGYKMNY

-325 SCIPTKTKQNPSGNC
+325 SCIPTRIIKNPSCDC
-340 RRGDLIYHIKLK
+340 RRGDLIYHIKLV
-352 EKGLGEYFG
+352 EKGRGEYFG

-391 LQVILPTL
+391 LQVILPVL

-447 SILESEEFNLQFSTS
+447 SILESEEFNLQFNTS

-488 ESFNFIICEECFV
+488 ESFNLIICEE
-501 KGTPVLTSTGYKP
+501 S
-514 IEEIKIGEYVYSYN
+514 
-528 HGKHKIELKKVLRSF
+528 
-543 SQPLYNRKVVTIT
+543 
-556 TESGKTIVCTDNH
+556 
-569 KIFNVESNTYTR
+569 
-581 ADSLHLGNSVLLYNY
+581 
-596 TTQETG
+596 
-602 GYITNE
+602 
-608 TESNDIR
+608 
-615 YNAWRRFY
+615 
-623 PIPRQE
+623 
-629 VFKESTIG
+629 
-637 YIPYTKTEK
+637 
-646 LCYGEVQPNQGIMFK
+646 
-661 STERTCKSW
+661 
-670 EGFYYVPLYNKMSSI
+670 
-685 TKDLPRNVLQE
+685 
-696 WSKDYNAGDFRLND
+696 
-710 RRSTSLLVSRRW
+710 
-722 NILGNDGYPYRS
+722 
-734 LYFRRESNSK
+734 
-744 DLVRGEIQHLSN
+744 
-756 NSRRQE
+756 
-762 NTQILSLLQ
+762 
-771 GIREKQV
+771 
-778 PKINSSLCGRQYDV
+778 
-792 QDTHNRWGSSLHNLR
+792 
-807 ENVCT
+807 
-812 LQNTEENSF
+812 
-821 MFGQMPKNSYE
+821 
-832 RIESPKVF
+832 
-840 EEKIKSIKI
+840 
-849 EEHEEIEVFDLTIED
+849 
-864 NHNFF
+864 
-869 ANSILVHNCQDI
+869 QDI

-907 TVFKGYFYDAIQRN
+907 TVFKGYFYEAIQRN

-932 KNHFEFDYTIA
+932 KNHFEFDYTVA

-986 DKFEKNNLEPLMDF
+986 DKFEQNNLEPLMDF
-1000 IDFDREA
+1000 IEFDREA

-1017 GSGGDSTVVTV
+1017 GTGGDSTVVTV

-1043 DEDEGHE
+1043 DEDEGVE
-1050 YTFDAFNTYVKYFLE
+1050 FNFEAFNTYVKYFLE
-1065 IKEVPDHEEQYY
+1065 IKETPDHEEQYD
-1077 IITEFL
+1077 IIMEFL
-1083 RNFKVARIVVDA
+1083 RNFRVARIVVDA

-1118 TVGAKSDLYK
+1118 TVGAKSELYK
-1128 TFDKE
+1128 NFDKE

-1138 AKLPAS
+1138 VKLPAS
-1144 EKAKGTV
+1144 EKAKSTV

-1157 QQLADLQKNWRGTNL
+1157 QQLADLQKDWRGTNL
-1172 LVSHPE
+1172 LVSHPNA
-1178 TRGAHDDYP
+1178 RGAHDDYP
-1187 DSWALAVWG
+1187 DSLALAVWG
-1196 CMQKGEVS
+1196 CRQKGEVS

-1217 PNRRNETPQMKFNRA
+1217 PNRRNETPKMKFNRM
-1232 TAKRRRH
+1232 TAKRRR

>member
-1 MKGLHRREIL
+1 MKGLYRREML
-11 SLLGVYHSKDIK
+11 SLLGIYPRKETK
-23 PINKW
+23 PISKW
-28 LEKIGSKKVY
+28 LKKIGYKKVY

-45 STAVLVDKVYQFCL
+45 STANLVDKIYQFCL
-59 FFSGRELYPYQEQF
+59 FFSGRNLYPYQEQF

-115 KVEDIK
+115 NVEDIK

-141 GFEEMYEVQPYQGKY
+141 GFEEMYEVMPYQGKY
-156 ESTYTV
+156 EDTYEV
-162 NKSHILALYDTKTGQ
+162 NKSHILALFDTKTRQ

-183 SKYLKLSESRKKQ
+183 SDYLKLSESRKKQ
-196 LCGYRARIEFKYQ
+196 LCGYRARIEFKYK
-209 ETDEDPY
+209 ETEEDPY
-216 EYGYRIASTEGL
+216 EYGFRIASTEGL
-228 YDPMDLRL
+228 YDPMDIRL

-256 DACGHFN
+256 DASGYMN
-263 LNDKRRR
+263 TTDTKRR
-270 NSVAICNVNPIIAED
+270 NSIAIRNVNPIIAKD
-285 YLFLLKSLGFRA
+285 YLFLLKSLGYRA
-297 FLRPIK
+297 FLRTVK
-303 IKNVHT
+303 IKNANT
-309 KDGYKINY
+309 KEGYKINY

-325 SCIPTKTKQNPSGNC
+325 SCIPTRIIKNTSGEC
-340 RRGDLIYHIKLK
+340 KRGELIYHIKLK
-352 EKGLGEYFG
+352 EKGRGEYFG

-447 SILESEEFNLQFSTS
+447 AVLESEEFNLQFNTS

-488 ESFNFIICEECFV
+488 ESFNLIVCEE
-501 KGTPVLTSTGYKP
+501 S
-514 IEEIKIGEYVYSYN
+514 
-528 HGKHKIELKKVLRSF
+528 
-543 SQPLYNRKVVTIT
+543 
-556 TESGKTIVCTDNH
+556 
-569 KIFNVESNTYTR
+569 
-581 ADSLHLGNSVLLYNY
+581 
-596 TTQETG
+596 
-602 GYITNE
+602 
-608 TESNDIR
+608 
-615 YNAWRRFY
+615 
-623 PIPRQE
+623 
-629 VFKESTIG
+629 
-637 YIPYTKTEK
+637 
-646 LCYGEVQPNQGIMFK
+646 
-661 STERTCKSW
+661 
-670 EGFYYVPLYNKMSSI
+670 
-685 TKDLPRNVLQE
+685 
-696 WSKDYNAGDFRLND
+696 
-710 RRSTSLLVSRRW
+710 
-722 NILGNDGYPYRS
+722 
-734 LYFRRESNSK
+734 
-744 DLVRGEIQHLSN
+744 
-756 NSRRQE
+756 
-762 NTQILSLLQ
+762 
-771 GIREKQV
+771 
-778 PKINSSLCGRQYDV
+778 
-792 QDTHNRWGSSLHNLR
+792 
-807 ENVCT
+807 
-812 LQNTEENSF
+812 
-821 MFGQMPKNSYE
+821 
-832 RIESPKVF
+832 
-840 EEKIKSIKI
+840 
-849 EEHEEIEVFDLTIED
+849 
-864 NHNFF
+864 
-869 ANSILVHNCQDI
+869 QDI

-932 KNHFEFDYTIA
+932 KNHFEFDYTVA
-943 SKYNPNY
+943 SKYNPSY

-1017 GSGGDSTVVTV
+1017 GTGGDSTVVTV

-1050 YTFDAFNTYVKYFLE
+1050 YTFDAFNTYVKCFLE
-1065 IKEVPDHEEQYY
+1065 IKETPDHEEQYY

>member
-1 MKGLHRREIL
+1 MKGLSRRELL
-11 SLLGVYHSKDIK
+11 SLLGVYHTKDIK
-23 PINKW
+23 PIDKW
-28 LEKIGSKKVY
+28 LNKLGSKKVF

-45 STAVLVDKVYQFCL
+45 STAVLVDKIYQFCL

-115 KVEDIK
+115 NVEDIK

-141 GFEEMYEVQPYQGKY
+141 GFEDMYEVQPYQGKY

-162 NKSHILALYDTKTGQ
+162 NKSHILALFDTKTGK
-177 YLNMEV
+177 YLNIEV
-183 SKYLKLSESRKKQ
+183 KDYLKLSESRKKQ

-209 ETDEDPY
+209 ETKEDPY

-228 YDPMDLRL
+228 YDPSEIRL
-236 DKQYL
+236 DKEYL

-256 DACGHFN
+256 DACGYFN
-263 LNDKRRR
+263 LTDSRRR
-270 NSVAICNVNPIIAED
+270 NSVAIKNVNPVIAED

-297 FLRPIK
+297 FLRSVK
-303 IKNVHT
+303 IKNANS
-309 KDGYKINY
+309 KDGYKMNY

-325 SCIPTKTKQNPSGNC
+325 SCIPTRIIKNPSCDC
-340 RRGDLIYHIKLK
+340 RRGDLIYHIKLV
-352 EKGLGEYFG
+352 EKGRGEYFG

-391 LQVILPTL
+391 LQVILPVL
-399 ANMPMFANDPRLQP
+399 ANMPMFANDLRLQP

-447 SILESEEFNLQFSTS
+447 SILESEEFNLQFNTS

-488 ESFNFIICEECFV
+488 ESFNLIICEE
-501 KGTPVLTSTGYKP
+501 S
-514 IEEIKIGEYVYSYN
+514 
-528 HGKHKIELKKVLRSF
+528 
-543 SQPLYNRKVVTIT
+543 
-556 TESGKTIVCTDNH
+556 
-569 KIFNVESNTYTR
+569 
-581 ADSLHLGNSVLLYNY
+581 
-596 TTQETG
+596 
-602 GYITNE
+602 
-608 TESNDIR
+608 
-615 YNAWRRFY
+615 
-623 PIPRQE
+623 
-629 VFKESTIG
+629 
-637 YIPYTKTEK
+637 
-646 LCYGEVQPNQGIMFK
+646 
-661 STERTCKSW
+661 
-670 EGFYYVPLYNKMSSI
+670 
-685 TKDLPRNVLQE
+685 
-696 WSKDYNAGDFRLND
+696 
-710 RRSTSLLVSRRW
+710 
-722 NILGNDGYPYRS
+722 
-734 LYFRRESNSK
+734 
-744 DLVRGEIQHLSN
+744 
-756 NSRRQE
+756 
-762 NTQILSLLQ
+762 
-771 GIREKQV
+771 
-778 PKINSSLCGRQYDV
+778 
-792 QDTHNRWGSSLHNLR
+792 
-807 ENVCT
+807 
-812 LQNTEENSF
+812 
-821 MFGQMPKNSYE
+821 
-832 RIESPKVF
+832 
-840 EEKIKSIKI
+840 
-849 EEHEEIEVFDLTIED
+849 
-864 NHNFF
+864 
-869 ANSILVHNCQDI
+869 QDI

-907 TVFKGYFYDAIQRN
+907 TVFKGYFYEAIQRN

-932 KNHFEFDYTIA
+932 KNHFEFDYTVA

-986 DKFEKNNLEPLMDF
+986 DKFEQNNLEPLMDF
-1000 IDFDREA
+1000 IEFDREA

-1017 GSGGDSTVVTV
+1017 GNGGDSTVVTV

-1043 DEDEGHE
+1043 DEDEGVE
-1050 YTFDAFNTYVKYFLE
+1050 FNFEAFNTYVKYFLE
-1065 IKEVPDHEEQYY
+1065 IKETPDHEEQYD
-1077 IITEFL
+1077 IIMEFL
-1083 RNFKVARIVVDA
+1083 RNFRVARIVVDA

-1118 TVGAKSDLYK
+1118 TVGAKSELYK
-1128 TFDKE
+1128 NFDKE

-1138 AKLPAS
+1138 VKLPAS
-1144 EKAKGTV
+1144 EKAKSTV

-1157 QQLADLQKNWRGTNL
+1157 QQLADLQKDWRGTNL
-1172 LVSHPE
+1172 LVSHPNA
-1178 TRGAHDDYP
+1178 RGAHDDYP
-1187 DSWALAVWG
+1187 DSLALAVWG
-1196 CMQKGEVS
+1196 CRQKGEVS

-1217 PNRRNETPQMKFNRA
+1217 PSRRNETPKMKFNRM
-1232 TAKRRRH
+1232 TAKRRR